1 MRVAL
6 NSKADK
12 PVALISGSNWNLE
25 CWFLWRE
32 ENRRTRRK
40 TLGAGRRTNNK
51 LNPHVAPGP
60 GIEPGPQWWEA
71 SALTTAPSLLP
82 QCTFQRHGE
91 WQYQKQKVNNF
102 ISKYLRGIP
111 RAYWPEMS
119 KKKNWSRA
127 YQQKTLE
134 VDWSYAKAEHNAP
147 RDILELKK
155 HSETWQT
162 ENYNAQKHS
171 ERYDGGDLQLV
182 QRLKSGSRRTEVARN
197 CSEAEALCHPTYG
210 IKRTR
215 WWCYTQRHS
224 LIS

>member
-1 MRVAL
+1 MRVTL

-25 CWFLWRE
+25 CWFFAEGGKPENPEKNPRSRE
-32 ENRRTRRK
+32 ENQQQTQPTCGAGSGDRTRATVVGGERSHHC
-40 TLGAGRRTNNK
+40 AI
-51 LNPHVAPGP
+51 PAPP
-60 GIEPGPQWWEA
+60 
-71 SALTTAPSLLP
+71 
-82 QCTFQRHGE
+82 CTFQRNGE

-119 KKKNWSRA
+119 KEKNWSRA

-182 QRLKSGSRRTEVARN
+182 QRLKSGSRPTEVARN